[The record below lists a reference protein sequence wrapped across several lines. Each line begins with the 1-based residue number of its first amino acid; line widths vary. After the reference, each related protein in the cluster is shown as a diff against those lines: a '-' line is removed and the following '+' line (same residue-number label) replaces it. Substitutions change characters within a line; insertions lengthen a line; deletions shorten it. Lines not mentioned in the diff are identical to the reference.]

1 MERNPP
7 TATDERW
14 ERSLFLLLLA
24 TSLFAVWR
32 LPVFLTQD
40 GPSHLYNARILLELW
55 GDDAAGYGGFFTLNT
70 DFSPNWT
77 GNLLLAAL
85 LKLFPAVVAEKVLV
99 SAYVLLLAFGFKR
112 AVRALGAGTPWLSSL
127 VFVFVFNFH
136 LLYGFFNFCLG
147 LALLFWTI
155 AALHRFVADP
165 SRKRTLTCGALLLAL
180 MITHP
185 VPFVVALLCAGITL
199 VAALR
204 RTRGDRKGLPVL
216 TWRLAAALL
225 PAVIMFAV
233 FLPPSG
239 NHQGLLVDKLSVETL
254 KDLLRM
260 EHLLVFPT
268 QERPPFRLLSM
279 VFIGLL
285 CAVLF
290 VAWKSRVVRNGPLLV
305 LVLVCVL
312 VHFFVNDELAG
323 GAYLTSRMA
332 LIAWMMFALWI
343 ACMPMPPRSARPIAI
358 GVGLVAVVLGTVRH
372 VQHGACA
379 TVAGEYIVHLKP
391 IGEGT
396 VVLPLCFSPKGE
408 TAYDTLSPRI
418 GLFKHMSGYAA
429 ADQRFISLDNYEANT
444 AYFQTK
450 WRPEVNPFTQLCES
464 GDCDIEGQPHSAD
477 MDGYERRSNQRI
489 GVAVH
494 WGAPSR
500 MPIDPV
506 DHGRAFSTRLLS
518 RKR

>member
-7 TATDERW
+7 TATDARW
-14 ERSLFLLLLA
+14 ERALFLLLLA
-24 TSLFAVWR
+24 ASLFAVWR

-55 GDDAAGYGGFFTLNT
+55 GDDAAGYGRLFTLNT

-77 GNLLLAAL
+77 GNLLLAGL
-85 LKLFPAVVAEKVLV
+85 LKLFPAVAAEKVLV

-112 AVRALGAGTPWLSSL
+112 AVGKIGAGTPWLSSL

-136 LLYGFFNFCLG
+136 LFYGFFNFCLG

-155 AALHRFVADP
+155 AALHRFVAEP

-185 VPFVVALLCAGITL
+185 VPFVVALLWAGI
-199 VAALR
+199 VGARMMWQGRDAP
-204 RTRGDRKGLPVL
+204 KGLL
-216 TWRLAAALL
+216 KLL
-225 PAVIMFAV
+225 VKFSAAVIPALVLFAV

-239 NHQGLLVDKLSVETL
+239 NHQGFLVDKLSVGTL

-260 EHLLVFPT
+260 EHLLVFPH
-268 QERPPFRLLSM
+268 QERPAFRLLSM

-285 CAVLF
+285 LGVLF
-290 VAWKSRVVRNGPLLV
+290 VAWKSRGVRNGPLLA
-305 LVLVCVL
+305 LVLACVL

-343 ACMPMPPRSARPIAI
+343 ACTPMPQRSARPVAIAL
-358 GVGLVAVVLGTVRH
+358 GLVAVVLGAVRH
-372 VQHGACA
+372 VQHGKCA
-379 TVAGEYIVHLKP
+379 AVAGEYIAHLKP
-391 IGEGT
+391 VEEGT

-408 TAYDTLSPRI
+408 TDSDTLSPRI

-429 ADQRFISLDNYEANT
+429 ADHGFISLDNYEANT

-450 WRPEVNPFTQLCES
+450 WKPEANPFTQLCES
-464 GDCDIEGQPHSAD
+464 GDCDIEGQPSTAD
-477 MDGYERRSNQRI
+477 VDGYEQRS
-489 GVAVH
+489 GVHVDMLAL

-500 MPIDPV
+500 MAADTV
-506 DHGRAFSTRLLS
+506 FSASLFSTRLV
-518 RKR
+518 RRDR